1 MRALRVAA
9 VAGIAS
15 IVLCALAPSAHADG
29 GAYIELD
36 RTHYLPGSVA
46 VARTYVS
53 VPRDARH
60 LLEDG
65 PFYAFL
71 ITGNRWPTEGEPIPP
86 GAIRVGTF
94 EVHNDGGRTYELIAD
109 LAIPDVPGDFYSI
122 GFCNDP
128 CTVSGFR
135 EQITGF
141 ISVVQTERE
150 ARLLTE
156 QQRLFRRIHA
166 LRREEARG
174 QKTLDA
180 LRADFAARERDRA
193 YLADEVNRLNAAL
206 ARARAAT
213 RHRGS
218 LGTWAIAG
226 GGAALVVA
234 LVLVAVL
241 ASRRR
246 PRRSVVPDT
255 PEAIVDAVTH
265 ETKV

>member
-15 IVLCALAPSAHADG
+15 IVPCTFASSARADG
-29 GAYIELD
+29 GAYIDLD

-53 VPRDARH
+53 VPRDAQH
-60 LLEDG
+60 LLKDG

-71 ITGNRWPTEGEPIPP
+71 ITGNRWPTKGEPIPP

-94 EVHNDGGRTYELIAD
+94 EVHHDGGRTYELTAD
-109 LAIPDVPGDFYSI
+109 LAIPDVRGDFYSI

-135 EQITGF
+135 EPVTGF
-141 ISVVQTERE
+141 VSIVQTERE
-150 ARLLTE
+150 ARLVTE

-166 LRREEARG
+166 LRREVARG
-174 QKTLDA
+174 EKTLDA
-180 LRADFAARERDRA
+180 LRADFDARERDRA

-206 ARARAAT
+206 ATARAAT
-213 RHRGS
+213 RSPRSGP
-218 LGTWAIAG
+218 LVTWAVG
-226 GGAALVVA
+226 GGVAA

-241 ASRRR
+241 ARRHR
-246 PRRSVVPDT
+246 PRRAVVPDT